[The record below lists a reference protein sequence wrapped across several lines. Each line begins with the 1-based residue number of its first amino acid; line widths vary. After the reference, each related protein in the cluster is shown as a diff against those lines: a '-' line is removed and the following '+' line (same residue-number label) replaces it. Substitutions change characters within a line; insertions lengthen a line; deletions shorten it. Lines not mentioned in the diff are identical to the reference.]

1 MKWEERIA
9 RARVKKSMDS
19 DKNSFL
25 IEIKITVAIMI
36 AIMRRKITEISK
48 CQAR

>member
-9 RARVKKSMDS
+9 RIRVRKAMGS

-25 IEIKITVAIMI
+25 IEIKITVIMI
-36 AIMRRKITEISK
+36 VITMKRKITEISK
-48 CQAR
+48 S